1 MEISDKLRH
10 YRKQKKLTQKELADK
25 LHLSRKTISGWE
37 NGRGYPDIKSIAQ
50 LSDIFGVSTDD
61 LLKDNNLLEH
71 YDEQNKQSLKAR
83 KIVKVTYYLNFIF
96 ILAFYGYIFGLLND
110 DNSITLLILFGNMI
124 LFFANYSDWNR
135 FKQKKQLLGMIIAFI
150 LLIFL
155 NAGIIPTNNEFF
167 QLIKGSDQAEN
178 LGVFTGEVII
188 IILLSICV
196 TLAICFYP
204 RSIKRERDSNNTE
217 N

>member
-10 YRKQKKLTQKELADK
+10 YRKQKNLTQKELADK

-71 YDEQNKQSLKAR
+71 YDEQNKQSLRAR

-96 ILAFYGYIFGLLND
+96 ILW
-110 DNSITLLILFGNMI
+110 M
-124 LFFANYSDWNR
+124 
-135 FKQKKQLLGMIIAFI
+135 
-150 LLIFL
+150 
-155 NAGIIPTNNEFF
+155 
-167 QLIKGSDQAEN
+167 
-178 LGVFTGEVII
+178 
-188 IILLSICV
+188 
-196 TLAICFYP
+196 
-204 RSIKRERDSNNTE
+204 
-217 N
+217 

>member
-1 MEISDKLRH
+1 VEISDKLRH
-10 YRKQKKLTQKELADK
+10 YRKQKNLTQKELADK

-71 YDEQNKQSLKAR
+71 YDEQNKQSLRAR

-167 QLIKGSDQAEN
+167 QLIKGSDQAED

>member
-1 MEISDKLRH
+1 
-10 YRKQKKLTQKELADK
+10 
-25 LHLSRKTISGWE
+25 
-37 NGRGYPDIKSIAQ
+37 
-50 LSDIFGVSTDD
+50 
-61 LLKDNNLLEH
+61 
-71 YDEQNKQSLKAR
+71 
-83 KIVKVTYYLNFIF
+83 
-96 ILAFYGYIFGLLND
+96 
-110 DNSITLLILFGNMI
+110 MI

-167 QLIKGSDQAEN
+167 QLIKGSDQAED